1 MSLKDK
7 ANKITFGR
15 GDMTA
20 IAVPPVKDAEPRTK
34 TAPGA
39 MMAYANDRRSEL
51 VKENDELKAKVESV
65 DRLQARLDDT
75 IAELRLWD
83 GATATRL
90 IDTKMVV
97 DSRYANRD
105 ERSFTDESFQ
115 ALKAEIESAGGNVQ
129 AIKVRPQKE
138 GGKFEIVFGH
148 RRHRA
153 CMELALPVLAMVE
166 NLDDKALF
174 VEMDRENRNRKDL
187 SAWEQ
192 GVMYKKALEEGLF
205 SSLGKLCEASGC
217 HKGNASTA
225 IALAELPK
233 EVVAAFPSPNDLQF
247 RWAKPLKD
255 ACANDMKAVLA
266 AAIKIA
272 RDGKKLNAAAVFLA
286 LTSTT
291 SAGPFYG
298 RTPAAPVNVLVG
310 KLVVATI
317 GVNAKGK
324 TQVHIDSLLDS
335 VKAAELSEFL
345 QKLLKS

>member
-15 GDMTA
+15 GEQV
-20 IAVPPVKDAEPRTK
+20 VPASVVAKDAESRTK

-51 VKENDELKAKVESV
+51 VKENEELKAKVESV
-65 DRLQARLDDT
+65 DRLQARLDEAT
-75 IAELRLWD
+75 AELSQWD

-90 IDTKMVV
+90 LDAKMVV

-105 ERSFTDESFQ
+105 EQSFSDASFTE
-115 ALKAEIESAGGNVQ
+115 LKAEIEGAGGNVQ

-153 CMELALPVLAMVE
+153 CLELGIPVLAMVE

-205 SSLGKLCEASGC
+205 PSIGKLCEASGC

-225 IALAELPK
+225 IALAELPQA
-233 EVVAAFPSPNDLQF
+233 VVAAFPSPNDLQF

-255 ACANDMKAVLA
+255 ACSKDLKATLSA
-266 AAIKIA
+266 AKKIV
-272 RDGKKLNAAAVFLA
+272 DSGKKLSAATVFSV
-286 LTSTT
+286 LTTPIS
-291 SAGPFYG
+291 GPFYG
-298 RTPAAPVNVLVG
+298 RTPLAQASVMVG
-310 KLVVATI
+310 KKVVATI
-317 GVNAKGK
+317 GVGPKGK
-324 TQVHIDSLLDS
+324 TQVHIDSVLDS
-335 VKAAELSEFL
+335 SKTAALSEFL
-345 QKLLKS
+345 QTLLMQ

>member
-7 ANKITFGR
+7 ANLITFGR
-15 GDMTA
+15 GDQPQSA
-20 IAVPPVKDAEPRTK
+20 AQPVKEAEPRTK

-51 VKENDELKAKVESV
+51 VKENDQLKAKADTV

-75 IAELRLWD
+75 IAELRQWD
-83 GATATRL
+83 GATVTRL
-90 IDTKMVV
+90 IDTKVIV

-105 ERSFTDESFQ
+105 QRSFSDASFQ
-115 ALKAEIESAGGNVQ
+115 ELKAEIESAGGNVQ

-153 CMELALPVLAMVE
+153 CLELGIPVLSMIE

-205 SSLGKLCEASGC
+205 PSLSKLCETSGC

-225 IALAELPK
+225 ISLAELPA

-255 ACANDMKAVLA
+255 ACAKDLKATLA
-266 AAIKIA
+266 VAKGIV
-272 RDGKKLNAAAVFLA
+272 DGQKKLTAAGVFSA
-286 LTSTT
+286 LTSTGGG
-291 SAGPFYG
+291 AFYR
-298 RTPAAPVNVLVG
+298 RTPELSGQVLVG
-310 KLVVATI
+310 KRVVATI
-317 GVNAKGK
+317 GVDPKGK
-324 TQVHIDSLLDS
+324 TKVQFESLLDKS
-335 VKAAELSEFL
+335 KTAVLSEFL
-345 QKLLKS
+345 QKLLKQ

>member
-7 ANKITFGR
+7 ASRLTFGR
-15 GDMTA
+15 GESV
-20 IAVPPVKDAEPRTK
+20 VPAPVQHKDTEPRTK

-51 VKENDELKAKVESV
+51 VKENDDLKARVESV
-65 DRLQARLDDT
+65 VRLQARLDDT
-75 IAELRLWD
+75 IAELRQWD

-90 IDTKMVV
+90 IDTKMIV

-105 ERSFTDESFQ
+105 ERSFSDASF
-115 ALKAEIESAGGNVQ
+115 AELKAEIESAGGNVQ

-153 CMELALPVLAMVE
+153 CLELGLPVLAMVE

-205 SSLGKLCEASGC
+205 PSIGKLCEASGC

-225 IALAELPK
+225 IALAELPQA
-233 EVVAAFPSPNDLQF
+233 VVAAFPSPNELQF

-255 ACANDMKAVLA
+255 ACAKDLKATLSA
-266 AAIKIA
+266 AKKIV
-272 RDGKKLNAAAVFLA
+272 DGGKKLSAAAVFSA
-286 LTSTT
+286 LTTPNS
-291 SAGPFYG
+291 GPFYG
-298 RTPAAPVNVLVG
+298 RTPSAQTSVRVG
-310 KLVVATI
+310 KRVVATI
-317 GVNAKGK
+317 DVGPKGK
-324 TQVHIDSLLDS
+324 THVQIDSILDS
-335 VKAAELSEFL
+335 SKTAALSEFL
-345 QKLLKS
+345 QKLLMQ